1 MERCRRKCWKCK
13 NVAIHEDSITPFVN
27 CGKCGSQDTRLVYP
41 AIEESHPECPHC
53 GREFDPPPIVDGE
66 RYPPVFARHVCD
78 CGYNFES
85 ERVVRYISRP
95 MEERK

>member
-1 MERCRRKCWKCK
+1 MNCHGCGGVVGQDCFNPQEC
-13 NVAIHEDSITPFVN
+13 EQITRAMAEQYQVMAMQPHSV
-27 CGKCGSQDTRLVYP
+27 
-41 AIEESHPECPHC
+41 ESNTPECPHC
-53 GREFDPPPIVDGE
+53 GEEIDPPPIVEGE
-66 RYPPVFARHVCD
+66 RYPPVFVRHVCD